1 MTQSVTNSVPYSLI
15 LVNLQVHLTT
25 VMHSLNF
32 TRLLASSRFLLSAMS
47 VTEGVKTTQSNCLKF
62 RLHVSD
68 AKSYTLFIQIIEC
81 LLQVN
86 IDIVIQ

>member
-1 MTQSVTNSVPYSLI
+1 
-15 LVNLQVHLTT
+15 
-25 VMHSLNF
+25 
-32 TRLLASSRFLLSAMS
+32 MS

-68 AKSYTLFIQIIEC
+68 AKLYTLFIQIIEC